1 MFLIKKP
8 KYVTGFSVAYFFV
21 VFLSIYVRI

>member
-1 MFLIKKP
+1 MFLIKKS

-21 VFLSIYVRI
+21 AFLSIYVRI